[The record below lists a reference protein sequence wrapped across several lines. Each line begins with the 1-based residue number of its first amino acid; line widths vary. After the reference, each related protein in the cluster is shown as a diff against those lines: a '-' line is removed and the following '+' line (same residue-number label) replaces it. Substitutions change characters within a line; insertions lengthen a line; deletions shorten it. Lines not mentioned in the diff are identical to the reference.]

1 MLHTYVE
8 AGGSQ
13 ELLAFLFSGEFLM
26 FYNALFKDAEAFCER
41 YECPLSFS
49 YWALLQCVSTI
60 VGGKVRL
67 SIGSESVPLN
77 LYVILCGNPAVRAGQ
92 ALRMSHTFLDDI
104 GYENYLPD
112 NLGLRKTSG
121 LLVAMMRKSGN
132 TDSITDDDLV
142 DVSEALNVTT
152 GKRKDA
158 KDCAAFFGDK
168 TTSVS
173 SGNSDSLVPALQA
186 KAYVSNDFVS
196 FCSGA
201 QSDFYGLLQAMWEGR
216 KYSLS
221 SPKGLLRVDNPY
233 LNIFT
238 HMTQVGLMDTFPDT
252 YVGLNALAHFIV
264 VFEEKARCR
273 CPYPGMINSE
283 AYRKIAQHLMAVQDI
298 NVSVRISSAA
308 QVLGEKLYNTAG
320 TFEEDSRL
328 YAYGE
333 LRQTHLHRVAACLA
347 LYENRIFVSEQ
358 DMLDANEIL
367 SMAEARLSDALGEFG
382 NSKISA
388 GRQKC
393 LDLLR
398 REEVMRKSVY
408 RARCASF
415 LYTKDFEIFLTDMLV
430 QKKIVEEWNNGVND
444 YMVAYNPNW
453 RKKNGGT
460 LDGIDFSDSST
471 FSGSSSDAGTG
482 VTA

>member
-1 MLHTYVE
+1 
-8 AGGSQ
+8 
-13 ELLAFLFSGEFLM
+13 M
-26 FYNALFKDAEAFCER
+26 FHNALFKDAEAFCER

-60 VGGKVRL
+60 AAGKTRL
-67 SIGSESVPLN
+67 VIGSDTVPLN
-77 LYVILCGNPAVRAGQ
+77 LFVILCGNPSVRAAQ
-92 ALRMSHTFLDDI
+92 ALRMARTFLDDI

-132 TDSITDDDLV
+132 VDAITDDDLA
-142 DVSEALNVTT
+142 DVSETLGN

-158 KDCAAFFGDK
+158 KDCAAFFGDGGA
-168 TTSVS
+168 VQV
-173 SGNSDSLVPALQA
+173 SGNADRAPAVQA

-221 SPKGLLRVDNPY
+221 SAKGLLRVDNPY

-238 HMTQVGLMDTFPDT
+238 NMTQVGLMDTFPDT

-264 VFEEKARCR
+264 VFEEKPRRR
-273 CPYPGMINSE
+273 CPYPGEMVAS
-283 AYRKIAQHLMAVQDI
+283 AYRSIAPRLLALQDI
-298 NVSVRISSAA
+298 NASVRIADAA
-308 QVLGEKLYNTAG
+308 QVVGEELYDTAN
-320 TFEEDSRL
+320 TFEDDSRL

-347 LYENRIFVSEQ
+347 LYENRIAVTAE
-358 DMLDANEIL
+358 DMRDANELL

-398 REEVMRKSVY
+398 REEVMRKSIY

-430 QKKIVEEWNNGVND
+430 QKKIVEEWNNNVND

-460 LDGIDFSDSST
+460 LDGIDF
-471 FSGSSSDAGTG
+471 GSVDIGAEHLADAGASVATRS
-482 VTA
+482 

>member
-1 MLHTYVE
+1 MFHNK
-8 AGGSQ
+8 
-13 ELLAFLFSGEFLM
+13 LFQ
-26 FYNALFKDAEAFCER
+26 DAEAFCVR

-49 YWALLQCVSTI
+49 YWALLQCVSTLSA
-60 VGGKVRL
+60 GKNTLV
-67 SIGSESVPLN
+67 IGSERVPLN
-77 LYVILCGNPAVRAGQ
+77 LFVILCGNPSVRATQ
-92 ALRMSHTFLDDI
+92 ALHMVRTFLDDI
-104 GYENYLPD
+104 GYESYLPD

-132 TDSITDDDLV
+132 VDAITDEDLE
-142 DVSEALNVTT
+142 DVSNTFGASG

-158 KDCAAFFGDK
+158 KDCAAFFGD
-168 TTSVS
+168 TGGS
-173 SGNSDSLVPALQA
+173 SGRIVGDADRAPTIQA
-186 KAYVSNDFVS
+186 KAYISNDFVS

-201 QSDFYGLLQAMWEGR
+201 QSDFYGLLQALWEGR
-216 KYSLS
+216 KYSMS
-221 SPKGLLRVDNPY
+221 SPKGILKVTNPY

-238 HMTQVGLMDTFPDT
+238 NMTQVGLMDTFPDT
-252 YVGLNALAHFIV
+252 YVGLNALSHFIV

-273 CPYPGMINSE
+273 CPYPGEMVTE
-283 AYRKIAQHLMAVQDI
+283 AYRSIAQHLISAQDLGA
-298 NVSVRISSAA
+298 SVRISAEA
-308 QVLGEKLYNTAG
+308 QILGQELYDAVG
-320 TFEEDSRL
+320 SFEEDSRL

-347 LYENRIFVSEQ
+347 LYEGRLVVSRD
-358 DMLDANEIL
+358 DMQDANEL
-367 SMAEARLSDALGEFG
+367 LCMAEAKLSDALGEFG

-430 QKKIVEEWNNGVND
+430 QKKIVEDWNSAVND

-460 LDGIDFSDSST
+460 LDGIDFNDVDAVADSADNT
-471 FSGSSSDAGTG
+471 MSS